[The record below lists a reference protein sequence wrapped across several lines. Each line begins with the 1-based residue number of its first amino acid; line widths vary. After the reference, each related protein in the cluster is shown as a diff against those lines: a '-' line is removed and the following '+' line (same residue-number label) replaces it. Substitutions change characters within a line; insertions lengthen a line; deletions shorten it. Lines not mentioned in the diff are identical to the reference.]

1 MSALVGV
8 FVGTADMSAASSGEG
23 DESLLAEAAA
33 LGATGLGCASGAH
46 MDEWVRTQ
54 HRYLPSHPTP
64 HPTPHTPH
72 PTPHTPLHTFCV
84 CQCPNLLTHLAFERV
99 LSPL

>member
-1 MSALVGV
+1 MSALAGV
-8 FVGTADMSAASSGEG
+8 FVGAADTTAASSGEG

-54 HRYLPSHPTP
+54 HRYLPSHPTS
-64 HPTPHTPH
+64 TPH
-72 PTPHTPLHTFCV
+72 PTPHPPPHTFYV
-84 CQCPNLLTHLAFERV
+84 CKCLNLLTHLAFERV
-99 LSPL
+99 LPPL

>member
-64 HPTPHTPH
+64 PHTPHPTPHTPH
-72 PTPHTPLHTFCV
+72 PTPHLLCV
-84 CQCPNLLTHLAFERV
+84 SV
-99 LSPL
+99 S